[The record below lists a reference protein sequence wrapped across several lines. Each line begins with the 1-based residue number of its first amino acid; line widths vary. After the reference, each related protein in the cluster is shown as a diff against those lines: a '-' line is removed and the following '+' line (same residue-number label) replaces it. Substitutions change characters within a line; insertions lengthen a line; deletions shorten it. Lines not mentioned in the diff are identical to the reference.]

1 MSKQP
6 PELLNEAVKAL
17 LALGFKNVRLSVD
30 ADTATRPP
38 SPVEEWETTVIVTR
52 RLTLTAD
59 FPPY

>member
-17 LALGFKNVRLSVD
+17 LALGFTNVRLSVD
-30 ADTATRPP
+30 AETVIHPP
-38 SPVEEWETTVIVTR
+38 APGEEWETASIVTR
-52 RLTLTAD
+52 TLTLTAD